1 MLLATLCLAL
11 GLAAMFDNRV
21 SYTNNFSTILRVTRD
36 SAFSA
41 LIEDD
46 EDASGADPLPKHV
59 ADVMV
64 TYVDQRENVGAGDS
78 VAGMRVLR

>member
-1 MLLATLCLAL
+1 VLLAALCLSL
-11 GLAAMFDNRV
+11 GLVAMFGNRV

-41 LIEDD
+41 LMEDD
-46 EDASGADPLPKHV
+46 EDANGADPLPKHV

-64 TYVDQRENVGAGDS
+64 TFVDQGDNVAAGDS